1 MFLCVGAA
9 LQMCDKQTHFWV
21 QKEAWDGW
29 MVQEFK
35 AHINSRFAC
44 HSKAARPLLS
54 LGSVERMQRFVTLLR
69 GWERGTN
76 CPSPCVPLCLLVLYI
91 PSMLTWMSKKT
102 QVLMQLRCIAFNS
115 CHTSPSAY
123 FCRDPLQP
131 SFWDR
136 PEQNLS
142 LAARIGCLYLQ

>member
-1 MFLCVGAA
+1 
-9 LQMCDKQTHFWV
+9 MCDKQTHFWV

-44 HSKAARPLLS
+44 HSKAVRPMLS
-54 LGSVERMQRFVTLLR
+54 LGSVERMQCFVTLLR
-69 GWERGTN
+69 GWERGTK

-91 PSMLTWMSKKT
+91 PSMLTWMSRKT
-102 QVLMQLRCIAFNS
+102 YVLMWFQEVFLLHCIAFNS

-123 FCRDPLQP
+123 SCRDPLQP

-142 LAARIGCLYLQ
+142 LAAWIACLYLQ